1 MSGVGDLWHSGYG
14 RRTRRGASRECGA
27 SEDAPPPGCRRAA
40 GVEWR
45 HTQAAGG
52 HLKEIVHESVDGARE
67 RQGLETERRTEAS
80 QNTVTTPHPS
90 LTCLY
95 CNYASE
101 EGSRKIRGESIPRPA
116 CTCSACWTSEV
127 VHAMHISCVM
137 GCATFVPVRPLSPEL
152 LDLKEGVRVLHLRAV
167 EAGQVDLAI
176 DGDARIGCE
185 RDHVAQ

>member
-1 MSGVGDLWHSGYG
+1 MSISKPWVRYSSAIH
-14 RRTRRGASRECGA
+14 
-27 SEDAPPPGCRRAA
+27 
-40 GVEWR
+40 VIQ
-45 HTQAAGG
+45 TQPCSP
-52 HLKEIVHESVDGARE
+52 LSLESDVSLPSVDGAR
-67 RQGLETERRTEAS
+67 RDRLETERRTEAS

-137 GCATFVPVRPLSPEL
+137 GRATFVPVRPLSPEL

>member
-1 MSGVGDLWHSGYG
+1 M
-14 RRTRRGASRECGA
+14 R
-27 SEDAPPPGCRRAA
+27 
-40 GVEWR
+40 
-45 HTQAAGG
+45 
-52 HLKEIVHESVDGARE
+52 SVDGAR
-67 RQGLETERRTEAS
+67 RDRLETERRTEAS

-101 EGSRKIRGESIPRPA
+101 EGSPGRYAVNLIPRPA

-137 GCATFVPVRPLSPEL
+137 GRAIFVPVRPLSPEL